1 MNKKLII
8 LLSLIIL
15 ITGVYV
21 VYKKIETKPIDNN
34 SEQTKEP
41 NNNLS
46 NWMNYLLESNI
57 QKISISKCSSVI
69 YGDEEDSCKKIDLT
83 KEELEIIFSRLNN
96 YNLKKMC
103 LGATGFAGND
113 LTFSVSYLV
122 DGIEYKFILLRG
134 GYILT
139 NNFDT
144 ELLSL
149 FNSNNYPMTGSNGEL
164 CYFKYITDINFD
176 SIFERYFV

>member
-1 MNKKLII
+1 
-8 LLSLIIL
+8 
-15 ITGVYV
+15 
-21 VYKKIETKPIDNN
+21 
-34 SEQTKEP
+34 
-41 NNNLS
+41 
-46 NWMNYLLESNI
+46 
-57 QKISISKCSSVI
+57 
-69 YGDEEDSCKKIDLT
+69 
-83 KEELEIIFSRLNN
+83 
-96 YNLKKMC
+96 MC